1 MPICNH
7 VISSDKHCLSVL
19 STERE
24 QSTPL
29 ALVTLLSRG
38 LPGELRP
45 ASLFAA
51 ATLLFLQQCRAN
63 VAPSDTACKT
73 SSCVTHHARQ
83 TMMSNACSELSC
95 QAVICLC
102 FAPCN
107 FALLPR
113 LSSRTAGQAR
123 CNRADQSSRACDGS
137 GALST

>member
-1 MPICNH
+1 MPIYNH
-7 VISSDKHCLSVL
+7 VTSSDKHCLSVL
-19 STERE
+19 SSERE

-63 VAPSDTACKT
+63 AAPSDTTCKT

-83 TMMSNACSELSC
+83 TMMSIACSELSC
-95 QAVICLC
+95 YMSLLCPLHFCSSAWLEQFKQLVKQDATELIKVAVHVME
-102 FAPCN
+102 AGHS
-107 FALLPR
+107 AL
-113 LSSRTAGQAR
+113 G
-123 CNRADQSSRACDGS
+123 
-137 GALST
+137 